1 MIKTFLFVLAT
12 VFTVAVNGQGVANK
26 NTPTKNNVVQEQVV
40 NEQTASIPATLLLEK
55 GMPNGKLRWVKGM
68 SVITFKGNQ
77 IIKEQFFVDTRSSN
91 PDKRY
96 RALKEDEKVWAFTTV
111 NYSKVGN

>member
-1 MIKTFLFVLAT
+1 MIKVLFFVLAT
-12 VFTVAVNGQGVANK
+12 AFTVAVNGQTTNNK
-26 NTPTKNNVVQEQVV
+26 QTTQQKVETPAVQEQTI
-40 NEQTASIPATLLLEK
+40 NIPATLLLER
-55 GMPNGKLRWVKGM
+55 GTPNGKLRWVKGM